1 MAITA
6 SQVKELREITGLGMM
21 ECKKALDQTAGNLQE
36 AIDFLRKNSA
46 LKAAKK
52 SDRTAAEGRV
62 VVHRNSDKKQAWL
75 LEVNSETDFVAR
87 DENFMAFCDACLA
100 KAVETNLESLDDL
113 LPHIQN
119 AQDELVQKIGEKI
132 QARRLQVLKTDSS
145 LTHYIHTDAKI
156 AAVVAFAGDNED
168 AARGIAMHIAA
179 MNPSYLA
186 PDAVPQEVVEKEKAI
201 LLALPDMQKSPEDKR
216 EMIVKGRL
224 QKYLAELCLLEQAFV
239 KDQSK
244 KVGQFAKESGISIEY
259 FHRLKVGEGIH
270 VEKTDFAEE
279 VRQQAGL

>member
-6 SQVKELREITGLGMM
+6 SQVKELRELTGLGMM
-21 ECKKALDQTAGNLQE
+21 ECKKALDQTGGDMQE

-62 VVHRNSDKKQAWL
+62 VVQRSPDNKQAWL
-75 LEVNSETDFVAR
+75 LEVNCETDFVAR
-87 DENFMAFCDACLA
+87 DENFIRFCNQSLSM
-100 KAVETNLESLDDL
+100 AVEQNIESLDNL
-113 LPHIQN
+113 LPLIKN

-132 QARRLQVLKTDSS
+132 EARRLEVLKAEASI
-145 LTHYIHTDAKI
+145 THYIHTDAKI
-156 AAVVAFAGDNED
+156 AALVAFAGNDEE

-179 MNPSYLA
+179 MNPQFLSV
-186 PDAVPQEVVEKEKAI
+186 DAVPQEVVEKEKAI

-239 KDQSK
+239 KDPSK
-244 KVGQFAKESGISIEY
+244 KIGQYCKESGVSIEY
-259 FHRLKVGEGIH
+259 FQRLKVGDGIV

-279 VRQQAGL
+279 VRKQAGL